1 MWIGFLLGDLLRSLD
16 YFGRSPSVL
25 RPLFVLSKYSNNAE
39 ILADPQQAFK
49 NLSTIES
56 EFHPWEEKDLDQ
68 VFWRGSSTGGFNNQ
82 RPWQESHR
90 MRLHLMINGQK
101 GREDEL
107 KEKTREVMMPDG
119 NGGFE
124 LVTMDEATLS
134 ESYMD
139 VGLSGKALQVSS
151 VVPGFYGGL
160 LSEGIVVDTV
170 GAV

>member
-1 MWIGFLLGDLLRSLD
+1 
-16 YFGRSPSVL
+16 
-25 RPLFVLSKYSNNAE
+25 
-39 ILADPQQAFK
+39 
-49 NLSTIES
+49 
-56 EFHPWEEKDLDQ
+56 
-68 VFWRGSSTGGFNNQ
+68 
-82 RPWQESHR
+82 
-90 MRLHLMINGQK
+90 MINGQK